1 MLNRI
6 RVRGYKSLRDLDVQL
21 KPLTLLFG
29 PNAAGKSNILD
40 AVQLLSRLA
49 TSRTLKEAFDPPCR
63 GKPLESFTMG
73 PGGLKG
79 LREQER
85 LAFSIE
91 ADLHI
96 SDTVAKAID
105 REILEMRQPAGAVVA
120 APHRV
125 LLRPQERLEMRQPV
139 PARVLERR
147 LRYRL
152 EVEMLPS
159 SGLLRTT
166 DEYLAALNKN
176 GGPTRRS
183 AFIERRGQQVRL
195 RREGQARPMEYER
208 YLDRAILSM
217 PHYAPHYPHLTAAR
231 RELESW
237 QFFYFEPRER
247 MRAATPIKEASH
259 VGPMGEE
266 LAAFLVTLKTRQPRQ
281 FQALEKALRMLL
293 PDVDGI
299 EADVNDLGEA
309 EFRLRENG
317 VAIPARV
324 LSEGTL
330 RLLGLLALSGAEGTP
345 SLVGFEEP
353 ENGVHP
359 RRIELIADLLKTSSQ
374 SGETQYIVTTHSPI
388 LPDRLPDDA
397 LFVVSRTNRETQVES
412 FKTWGALGRKPDI
425 DEALDDGGE
434 PLPVFDRIMRGD
446 FDA

>member
-6 RVRGYKSLRDLDVQL
+6 RVKGYKSLRDLDVEL

-29 PNAAGKSNILD
+29 PNTAGKSNLLD

-73 PGGLKG
+73 PDGLKG
-79 LREQER
+79 LREQE
-85 LAFSIE
+85 LVAFSIE

-96 SDTVAKAID
+96 SATIAKAID
-105 REILEMRQPAGAVVA
+105 REIQEMRQPAGTGNSDD
-120 APHRV
+120 APVRV
-125 LLRPQERLEMRQPV
+125 R
-139 PARVLERR
+139 ERR

-166 DEYLAALNKN
+166 DEYLAALTASGRPK
-176 GGPTRRS
+176 RRAS
-183 AFIERRGQQVRL
+183 FIEQQDDHVRL
-195 RREGQARPMEYER
+195 RREGQARPIEYER
-208 YLDRAILSM
+208 YLDRTILSM

-237 QFFYFEPRER
+237 RFFYFEPRER
-247 MRAATPIKEASH
+247 MRAATAAKEAHH

-281 FQALEKALRMLL
+281 FQATEKALRTLL

-330 RLLGLLALSGAEGTP
+330 RLLGLLALSGAENSP

-359 RRIELIADLLKTSSQ
+359 RRIEHIADLLNASSQ
-374 SGETQYIVTTHSPI
+374 FGDTQYIVTTHSPL

-397 LFVVSRTNRETQVES
+397 LFAVQRNNGETQVKP
-412 FKTWGALGRKPDI
+412 FRTFGPLGRRPDI
-425 DEALDDGGE
+425 DKALEDENE
-434 PLPVFDRIMRGD
+434 PLLISERILRGD

>member
-1 MLNRI
+1 MLSRI
-6 RVRGYKSLRDLDVQL
+6 RVKGYKSLHDLDLEL

-29 PNAAGKSNILD
+29 PNSAGKSNLLD

-49 TSRTLKEAFDPPCR
+49 TSRTLKEAFEPPCR

-73 PGGLKG
+73 KDGLKG
-79 LREQER
+79 LRKRER
-85 LAFSIE
+85 LTFSIE

-96 SDTVAKAID
+96 SEAVARAVD
-105 REILEMRQPAGAVVA
+105 REIQTMHELTGTDDSSDVKT
-120 APHRV
+120 RV
-125 LLRPQERLEMRQPV
+125 H
-139 PARVLERR
+139 ERR

-159 SGLLRTT
+159 SGLLRVT
-166 DEYLAALNKN
+166 DEYLAALTED
-176 GGPTRRS
+176 GEPYDHHQP
-183 AFIERRGQQVRL
+183 FIGKEDEQVLL
-195 RREGQARPMEYER
+195 RREGYPSAVRYESH
-208 YLDRAILSM
+208 LDHAILSM
-217 PHYAPHYPHLTAAR
+217 RHHSPLHPHVAAAR
-231 RELESW
+231 HELESW
-237 QFFYFEPRER
+237 RFFYFEPRER
-247 MRAATPIKEASH
+247 MRAATAIKEARH

-266 LAAFLVTLKTRQPRQ
+266 LAAFLVTLKARQPRQ
-281 FQALEKALRMLL
+281 FQTLEKALRMLL

-299 EADVNDLGEA
+299 ETEVNDLGEA

-330 RLLGLLALSGAEGTP
+330 RLLGLLALSGAEDGP

-359 RRIELIADLLKTSSQ
+359 RRIELVADLLKSSSQ

-388 LPDRLPDDA
+388 LPDLLPDEA
-397 LFVVSRTNRETQVES
+397 LFVVQRKDRETQVES
-412 FKTWGALGRKPDI
+412 FETWGPLGRKRDI
-425 DEALDDGGE
+425 GKALDGGHE
-434 PLPVFDRIMRGD
+434 PLPISDRILRGD

>member
-1 MLNRI
+1 MLNRL
-6 RVRGYKSLRDLDVQL
+6 RVRGYKSLCALDVEL

-29 PNAAGKSNILD
+29 PNAAGKSNFLD

-49 TSRTLKEAFDPPCR
+49 TSRTLKEAFEPPCR

-73 PGGLKG
+73 AGGIKG
-79 LREQER
+79 LRKQER

-96 SDTVAKAID
+96 SEAVAKAID
-105 REILEMRQPAGAVVA
+105 REILEMRRPAGAGNSGK
-120 APHRV
+120 
-125 LLRPQERLEMRQPV
+125 V
-139 PARVLERR
+139 PAHVRERR

-159 SGLLRTT
+159 SGLLRAT
-166 DEYLAALNKN
+166 DEYLAALNASGMPK
-176 GGPTRRS
+176 RR
-183 AFIERRGQQVRL
+183 APFIERQGQHVRL
-195 RREGQARPMEYER
+195 RREGQARPTDYER

-217 PHYAPHYPHLTAAR
+217 PHYAPHYPHLAAAR

-247 MRAATPIKEASH
+247 MRAATAAKEARH

-266 LAAFLVTLKTRQPRQ
+266 LAAFLITLKTRQPRQ
-281 FQALEKALRMLL
+281 FHALEKALRMLL

-299 EADVNDLGEA
+299 ETEVNDLGEA

-330 RLLGLLALSGAEGTP
+330 RLLGLLALSGAEDSP

-359 RRIELIADLLKTSSQ
+359 RRIELIADLLKASSQ

-388 LPDRLPDDA
+388 LPDLLPDDA
-397 LFVVSRTNRETQVES
+397 LFVVQRSKRETQVES
-412 FKTWGALGRKPDI
+412 FKAWGPLGHKPDI
-425 DEALDDGGE
+425 DKALDDGYE
-434 PLPVFDRIMRGD
+434 PLPISDRILRGD

>member
-105 REILEMRQPAGAVVA
+105 REILEMRQPAGAGNSDN
-120 APHRV
+120 
-125 LLRPQERLEMRQPV
+125 V
-139 PARVLERR
+139 PARVHERR

-183 AFIERRGQQVRL
+183 AFIERQGQQVRL

-208 YLDRAILSM
+208 YLDRAILSV

-330 RLLGLLALSGAEGTP
+330 RLLGLLALSGAEDSP

-397 LFVVSRTNRETQVES
+397 LFVVSRTDRETQVAS

-425 DEALDDGGE
+425 NEALDDDGE
-434 PLPVFDRIMRGD
+434 PLPVFDRILRGD

>member
-1 MLNRI
+1 MLSRI
-6 RVRGYKSLRDLDVQL
+6 RVKGYKSLRDLDVEL

-29 PNAAGKSNILD
+29 PNSAGKSNLLD

-49 TSRTLKEAFDPPCR
+49 TSRTLKEAFDPPYR

-73 PGGLKG
+73 KDGLKG
-79 LREQER
+79 LRKQEQ

-96 SDTVAKAID
+96 SDAVARAVD
-105 REILEMRQPAGAVVA
+105 REVQAVLTDTVDSRNV
-120 APHRV
+120 PRRV
-125 LLRPQERLEMRQPV
+125 R
-139 PARVLERR
+139 ERR

-166 DEYLAALNKN
+166 DEYLAALTESGEPK
-176 GGPTRRS
+176 GRS
-183 AFIERRGQQVRL
+183 EPFIERQDQQVRL
-195 RREGQARPMEYER
+195 RREGPPSGVRYER
-208 YLDRAILSM
+208 HLDHAILSM
-217 PHYAPHYPHLTAAR
+217 RHYPLHHPHVAAAR
-231 RELESW
+231 RELEGW
-237 QFFYFEPRER
+237 RFFYFEPRER
-247 MRAATPIKEASH
+247 MRADTAIKEVRH

-266 LAAFLVTLKTRQPRQ
+266 LAAFLVTLKERQPRQ
-281 FQALEKALRMLL
+281 FRALEKALRMLL

-299 EADVNDLGEA
+299 ETEVNDLGEA

-317 VAIPARV
+317 VAMPARV

-330 RLLGLLALSGAEGTP
+330 RLLGLLALSGAEDSP

-359 RRIELIADLLKTSSQ
+359 RRIELIAELLKASSQ

-388 LPDRLPDDA
+388 LPDLLPDDA
-397 LFVVSRTNRETQVES
+397 LFVVQRKDRETQVES
-412 FKTWGALGRKPDI
+412 FKTWGSLGCEPDI
-425 DEALDDGGE
+425 GKALDDGYE
-434 PLPVFDRIMRGD
+434 PLPISDRILRGD

>member
-105 REILEMRQPAGAVVA
+105 REILEMRQPAGAGNSDN
-120 APHRV
+120 
-125 LLRPQERLEMRQPV
+125 V
-139 PARVLERR
+139 PARVRERR

-166 DEYLAALNKN
+166 DEYLGALNKN
-176 GGPTRRS
+176 GSPTRRS

-195 RREGQARPMEYER
+195 RREGQARHMEYER

-299 EADVNDLGEA
+299 ETDVNDLGEA

-397 LFVVSRTNRETQVES
+397 LFVVSRANRETQVAS
-412 FKTWGALGRKPDI
+412 FKTWGPLVRKPDI

-434 PLPVFDRIMRGD
+434 PLPVFDRILRGD